1 MVVATT
7 NRLLTQGTAV
17 GPLCLRICGT
27 ARAGQV
33 VQLAAPK
40 CTVGSAVGCTL
51 RLRCAGVRPV
61 ECVILRGEQ
70 GTAVRS
76 WGPAARLNGQKF
88 GDALIAPGDRLT
100 IGPIELEV
108 LGGA

>member
-1 MVVATT
+1 
-7 NRLLTQGTAV
+7 
-17 GPLCLRICGT
+17 
-27 ARAGQV
+27 
-33 VQLAAPK
+33 
-40 CTVGSAVGCTL
+40 
-51 RLRCAGVRPV
+51 VRPV